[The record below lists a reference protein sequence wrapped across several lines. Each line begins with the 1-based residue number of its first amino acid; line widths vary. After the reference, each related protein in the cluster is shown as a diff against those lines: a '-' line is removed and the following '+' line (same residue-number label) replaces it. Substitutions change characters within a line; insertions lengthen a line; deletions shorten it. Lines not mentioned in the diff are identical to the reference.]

1 MTTPQ
6 TLAVYQADIQPL
18 QGRWARAW
26 GRSLGAEKDTTIE
39 RARQAVLAGAV
50 TRCPADALPLLGAD
64 AQLEQLPGETDTSY
78 RARILGAWDTW
89 PWAGTRTGLETVF
102 TLLGLTVRLAT
113 AAELGRTPWAQWWAF
128 ASATGWIRRTWKT
141 GSEFWGS
148 GVWGSTATRD
158 DVRRIRRFAR
168 QFSNARD
175 RGWVVILQSS
185 PGVWGAPSTW
195 GAPGVW
201 GARNPRWRV

>member
-1 MTTPQ
+1 MSTF
-6 TLAVYQADIQPL
+6 TLRQPGL
-18 QGRWARAW
+18 YPTALRGPWGTAW
-26 GRSLGAEKDTTIE
+26 GAAFGAEKDIIVTY
-39 RARQAVLAGAV
+39 AKLAVKSGFVLLA
-50 TRCPADALPLLGAD
+50 PEDALERHGRD
-64 AQLEQLPGETDTSY
+64 VSLEQLPGETSTAY
-78 RARILGAWDTW
+78 RTRIAGAWDTW
-89 PWAGTRTGLETVF
+89 PWAGTRTGLTTVF
-102 TLLGLTVRLAT
+102 TLLGLTVRIAT
-113 AAELGRTPWAQWWAF
+113 AAELARTPWAQWWAF
-128 ASATGWIRRTWKT
+128 ATSTGWTRRTWKT

-148 GVWGSTATRD
+148 GVWGSTAARD
-158 DVRRIRRFAR
+158 DVRRIRRLAR

>member
-1 MTTPQ
+1 MSTF
-6 TLAVYQADIQPL
+6 TLRQPGL
-18 QGRWARAW
+18 YPTALRGPWGTAW
-26 GRSLGAEKDTTIE
+26 GAAFGAEKDIIVTY
-39 RARQAVLAGAV
+39 AKLAVKSGFVLLA
-50 TRCPADALPLLGAD
+50 PEDALERHGRD
-64 AQLEQLPGETDTSY
+64 VSLEQLPGETSTAY
-78 RARILGAWDTW
+78 RTRIAGAWDTW
-89 PWAGTRTGLETVF
+89 PWAGTRAGLETVF

-128 ASATGWIRRTWKT
+128 ATGTGWTRRTWKT